1 MHEVAKPALLE
12 GFSSPSRPLLHRI
25 AFPVVSESYQP
36 AIGLQDHM
44 PTTATITEGRYL
56 RRLQLLQEILSF
68 DLLTF
73 TVAREDVLPI

>member
-1 MHEVAKPALLE
+1 MFL
-12 GFSSPSRPLLHRI
+12 
-25 AFPVVSESYQP
+25 VVSEWCQP
-36 AIGLQDHM
+36 AIGLQENM

-73 TVAREDVLPI
+73 AMAREDVLFI